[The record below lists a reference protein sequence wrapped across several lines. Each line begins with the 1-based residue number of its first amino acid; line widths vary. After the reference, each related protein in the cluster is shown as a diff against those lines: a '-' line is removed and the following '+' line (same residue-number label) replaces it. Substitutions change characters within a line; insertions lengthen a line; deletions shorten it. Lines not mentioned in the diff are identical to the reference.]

1 MFIWLGT
8 RTAVRKLGPA
18 TGKCHACGSEGRLVN
33 MQVVEQPTLYS
44 FAIGYG
50 IPLAEFLACD
60 ACGVQFRSRPLAGHQ
75 IGDVAIGS
83 ENWACPK
90 CSASNSGAVYKC
102 GACGYSLV

>member
-1 MFIWLGT
+1 MFIWWGT
-8 RTAVRKLGPA
+8 RTDVRKLGPA

-33 MQVVEQPTLYS
+33 MQVVKQPTLYS

-50 IPLAEFLACD
+50 TPLAEFLACD
-60 ACGVQFRSRPLAGHQ
+60 ACGVQLCSRLAGHQ

>member
-1 MFIWLGT
+1 
-8 RTAVRKLGPA
+8 
-18 TGKCHACGSEGRLVN
+18 
-33 MQVVEQPTLYS
+33 MQVVKQPTLYS

-50 IPLAEFLACD
+50 TPLAEFLACY
-60 ACGVQFRSRPLAGHQ
+60 ACGAKLYSSPMAGHQ
-75 IGDVAIGS
+75 TGDVAIGS